1 MADEKEKVVYEFQG
15 DSSSLKAATKDAL
28 SMLGQYEN
36 TIRNL
41 AKSGNFEVGKTA
53 FNGFQRTV
61 NGIIKQVNT
70 LSNFMGK
77 ASQENKDALTPNTPA
92 VTSAYKNIADALNYL
107 QQSTKVTTDDIKL
120 VNMVLQ
126 ESKAALDPVAAKAQA
141 LGTSFASVAQV
152 SEQSMTKV
160 NSSVQ
165 GAEQKTSS
173 SVTSIGQQW
182 DNYINRMSKSAEMS
196 AQVFAQAGKFDG
208 FVSGI
213 EGAGAQMILLRSR
226 IDASVNGMMARI
238 RSLSAPFDPIIAKL
252 QAFKDRATA
261 SCNNTTRAFTTVMA
275 AFRRTSDGTE
285 GASAAQSR
293 FGKVLDDNS
302 ERVRKYRKEL
312 EGISKEYKDVE
323 KASKSANEGMSAG
336 ATFARNAF
344 SAVTSAVKG
353 VVDSLFAL
361 AGVEVGNLLADG
373 TKKAIDYVENL
384 NLFEVAMGSSID
396 KGKEFVDQM
405 QEVYGMDPSNIY
417 RYAGNFYQLTD
428 AIGMCD
434 EASAT
439 IALSMTKAANDL
451 SSLFNKDIETVVND
465 LSSGMMGMSRSVKKY
480 GMDIRA
486 TTLQQTAYKYGLTE
500 NVEEMTEANRQALRY
515 ITMLEQAQNAVKQ
528 TVTDTDGATKSVGDF
543 ARTIE
548 EPANQLKIFK
558 EQMSQLG
565 RAVGNFIVAPLKK
578 ALPYINGF
586 VMALRVMVDALATI
600 MGVTSKVGESVDG
613 VGEDASDGLDQIA
626 GAADKASDRKSVV

>member
-213 EGAGAQMILLRSR
+213 EGAGAQMILLRSLLLCP
-226 IDASVNGMMARI
+226 S
-238 RSLSAPFDPIIAKL
+238 
-252 QAFKDRATA
+252 RA
-261 SCNNTTRAFTTVMA
+261 
-275 AFRRTSDGTE
+275 
-285 GASAAQSR
+285 
-293 FGKVLDDNS
+293 
-302 ERVRKYRKEL
+302 
-312 EGISKEYKDVE
+312 KDVYNRL
-323 KASKSANEGMSAG
+323 KRQKLKKYFAIHKSHFAKQCDTTPG
-336 ATFARNAF
+336 A
-344 SAVTSAVKG
+344 
-353 VVDSLFAL
+353 
-361 AGVEVGNLLADG
+361 GNLSFKIYSLQLMYKALVNQ
-373 TKKAIDYVENL
+373 KKFGIYVKIT
-384 NLFEVAMGSSID
+384 F
-396 KGKEFVDQM
+396 
-405 QEVYGMDPSNIY
+405 
-417 RYAGNFYQLTD
+417 
-428 AIGMCD
+428 
-434 EASAT
+434 
-439 IALSMTKAANDL
+439 
-451 SSLFNKDIETVVND
+451 SSLC
-465 LSSGMMGMSRSVKKY
+465 SMVK
-480 GMDIRA
+480 A
-486 TTLQQTAYKYGLTE
+486 T
-500 NVEEMTEANRQALRY
+500 
-515 ITMLEQAQNAVKQ
+515 
-528 TVTDTDGATKSVGDF
+528 
-543 ARTIE
+543 
-548 EPANQLKIFK
+548 
-558 EQMSQLG
+558 
-565 RAVGNFIVAPLKK
+565 
-578 ALPYINGF
+578 
-586 VMALRVMVDALATI
+586 
-600 MGVTSKVGESVDG
+600 
-613 VGEDASDGLDQIA
+613 
-626 GAADKASDRKSVV
+626 